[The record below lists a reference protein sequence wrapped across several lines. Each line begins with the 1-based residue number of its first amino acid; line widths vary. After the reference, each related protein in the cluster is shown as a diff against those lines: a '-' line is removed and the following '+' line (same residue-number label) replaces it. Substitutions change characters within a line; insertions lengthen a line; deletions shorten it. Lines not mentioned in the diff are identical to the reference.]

1 MNINATLI
9 GQTITFFLF
18 IWFCKKFVWPP
29 MVNAMQERQNQIADG
44 LAAAE
49 KGQEAQEV
57 AEKEAAQLISNA
69 KTQASEIIA
78 SAEKRGNAVVD
89 EAKTTATTEKERI
102 ISAAK
107 SEVEQEV
114 HTAREE
120 LRTHVSS
127 IAVAAASKIANK
139 EIDEAAH
146 AGLIDDLVKQM
157 KAS

>member
-1 MNINATLI
+1 MNINATLL

-127 IAVAAASKIANK
+127 IAVAAASKIADK

>member
-1 MNINATLI
+1 MNINATLL

-89 EAKTTATTEKERI
+89 EVKTTATTEKERI

-127 IAVAAASKIANK
+127 IAVAAASKIADK
-139 EIDEAAH
+139 ENQQPRPETR
-146 AGLIDDLVKQM
+146 
-157 KAS
+157 ASDGAL